1 MIKRELE
8 KKLKQLAK
16 GFPAIAILGPR
27 QSGKTTLAKATFPKH
42 KYISL
47 ENLNN
52 REFAAKNPIEFLD
65 KLKNE
70 PGVILDEIQNTPE
83 LLSYIQGIIDEDKKM
98 GFFIL
103 TGSQNFLLNQS
114 ISQTLAGRISI
125 QTLLPLCVY
134 ELQKAKLLP
143 KESLEYLLKG
153 SYPRLYDTKAKPEDW
168 YAGYIQTYIEK
179 DIRLIKNVTDLS
191 LFQKFIQLCAGRI
204 GQILNITSLSDD
216 VGVSSTTIKNW
227 LSLLEQSY
235 IIFLL
240 QPHYKNFSKR
250 LIKSPKIYFY
260 DTGLAANL
268 LGIESEE
275 QLMTHY
281 LVGGLFESFV
291 ASELLKSFYNQGKK
305 PRLYFWRDKTGH
317 EVDFIIDKGQNLL
330 RIEVKSTKTVMNNL
344 FDGLKQWEKISGI
357 TDNNNFLVYRGDE
370 DQKRSIGNVIG
381 WKSIKNII
389 K

>member
-8 KKLKQLAK
+8 KKIKKLAAA
-16 GFPAIAILGPR
+16 FPAIAILGPR
-27 QSGKTTLAKATFPKH
+27 QSGKTTLAKATFPNY
-42 KYISL
+42 KYITL
-47 ENLNN
+47 ENLSN
-52 REFAAKNPIEFLD
+52 RERAIKNPIEFLNS
-65 KLKNE
+65 LKKE
-70 PGVILDEIQNTPE
+70 KGVILDEIQNVPD
-83 LLSYIQGIIDEDKKM
+83 LFSYMQEMIDEENKM

-125 QTLLPLCVY
+125 QTLLPLSTS
-134 ELQKAKLLP
+134 ELEKANLLP
-143 KESLEYLLKG
+143 QESLEYLVKG

-168 YAGYIQTYIEK
+168 YNAYIQTYIEK
-179 DIRLIKNVTDLS
+179 DVRLIKNVTDLS

-204 GQILNITSLSDD
+204 GQILNVTSLSND
-216 VGVSSTTIKNW
+216 VGVSTTTIKNW
-227 LSLLEQSY
+227 LSILEQSY

-268 LGIESEE
+268 LGIENEG
-275 QLMTHY
+275 QLITHY

-291 ASELLKSFYNQGKK
+291 ASELLKSFYNNGKR
-305 PRLYFWRDKTGH
+305 PRLYFWRDRTGH
-317 EVDFIIDKGQNLL
+317 EVDFIIDKAQNLL
-330 RIEVKSTKTVMNNL
+330 RVEVKSTKTIMNNL
-344 FDGLKQWEKISGI
+344 FDGLKQWQKISGI
-357 TDNNNFLVYRGDE
+357 EDNNNFLVYRGDE
-370 DQKRSIGNVIG
+370 DYKRSIGRVIG
-381 WKSIKNII
+381 WKSIKKIL